1 MEKADADAFFGLLLD
16 PSALLDVGAGLA
28 LGAVLADIF
37 GSDKEASAKPAPD
50 AVPDTD
56 STSEEPRPDST
67 RLPLGGSPPPHGRL
81 PDALARFR
89 PVRPTCARTDAD
101 GSPLRVFREAA
112 CAGIDGTCRRWDD
125 HPTMMA
131 TLKLDSKAR
140 GSLAKLGGRP
150 GQTYS
155 VRTDG
160 PRIVL
165 EPLVSADLS
174 DDDWKPTRTLKQLM
188 RHAVDELPEIPR
200 SKELVRKVKL

>member
-1 MEKADADAFFGLLLD
+1 
-16 PSALLDVGAGLA
+16 
-28 LGAVLADIF
+28 
-37 GSDKEASAKPAPD
+37 
-50 AVPDTD
+50 
-56 STSEEPRPDST
+56 
-67 RLPLGGSPPPHGRL
+67 
-81 PDALARFR
+81 
-89 PVRPTCARTDAD
+89 
-101 GSPLRVFREAA
+101 
-112 CAGIDGTCRRWDD
+112 
-125 HPTMMA
+125 MMA